1 MDEIHFLNVNEGDC
15 ILVKHSSNR
24 ITVIDICNGKS
35 EDILC
40 ESAYGNHKQKMHPV
54 NPIEYFR
61 NNQIDEIFR
70 FVLTHPDMDH
80 MDGIKEL
87 FDNFDVQNFWDTEN
101 CIGEYYSDDGLNILA
116 PTQELVDEA
125 NRCKDY
131 NDCSYVILFK
141 TMNGKKIIFSGDS
154 GEKTWNYILENFE
167 EDVKNIDVLVAPH
180 HGRKT
185 GGNDEYLDILNP
197 KLTLFGNS
205 KSEYLGYQ
213 SWLNRGLDHIT
224 NNEAGNII
232 LRISG
237 NSLKVFVTY
246 ENFAKKRNPNTFFVE
261 DLNAWYIL
269 TI

>member
-87 FDNFDVQNFWDTEN
+87 FDNFDVPIFGTPK
-101 CIGEYYSDDGLNILA
+101 IL
-116 PTQELVDEA
+116 
-125 NRCKDY
+125 
-131 NDCSYVILFK
+131 
-141 TMNGKKIIFSGDS
+141 KK
-154 GEKTWNYILENFE
+154 
-167 EDVKNIDVLVAPH
+167 
-180 HGRKT
+180 
-185 GGNDEYLDILNP
+185 
-197 KLTLFGNS
+197 
-205 KSEYLGYQ
+205 
-213 SWLNRGLDHIT
+213 
-224 NNEAGNII
+224 
-232 LRISG
+232 
-237 NSLKVFVTY
+237 
-246 ENFAKKRNPNTFFVE
+246 
-261 DLNAWYIL
+261 
-269 TI
+269 